1 MLGALVGDI
10 VGSVFERAPH
20 KSKEFD
26 FISEKSR
33 FTDDSVL
40 TLATADAILHGYGY
54 MEVFKYWGRC
64 YPNAGYGDKF
74 FRWCLSDEKE
84 QGESFGNGSAMRV
97 SPVAW
102 AFDTLDEVLAEA
114 KKSAEPSHNHPEGI
128 KGASAVAAAIF
139 LARTGKSKDEIKE
152 YVEKEFGYD
161 LSRTVGKIRRGYK
174 FDATCPGSV
183 PEALIAFFD
192 SDSFEDALR
201 NAVSLGGDSDT
212 QACIAGAVAEAFYGP
227 ISEKNGSL
235 CSTSCSRRRRSRSPR
250 NSTKNTSARATTS
263 SPAPVEGSS
272 GEPCK
277 KRRAAQ
283 SAQTRP
289 VGLPLGGCAL
299 PRRTKRSGPSP
310 PAPAK
315 NPAPSSASAPG
326 TSVIF
331 DYLSFKTFEDAF
343 HRAEPQRLR
352 PLL

>member
-64 YPNAGYGDKF
+64 YPHAGYGERF

-139 LARTGKSKDEIKE
+139 LARTE
-152 YVEKEFGYD
+152 
-161 LSRTVGKIRRGYK
+161 
-174 FDATCPGSV
+174 
-183 PEALIAFFD
+183 
-192 SDSFEDALR
+192 
-201 NAVSLGGDSDT
+201 
-212 QACIAGAVAEAFYGP
+212 
-227 ISEKNGSL
+227 
-235 CSTSCSRRRRSRSPR
+235 SPK
-250 NSTKNTSARATTS
+250 TK
-263 SPAPVEGSS
+263 
-272 GEPCK
+272 
-277 KRRAAQ
+277 
-283 SAQTRP
+283 
-289 VGLPLGGCAL
+289 
-299 PRRTKRSGPSP
+299 
-310 PAPAK
+310 
-315 NPAPSSASAPG
+315 
-326 TSVIF
+326 
-331 DYLSFKTFEDAF
+331 
-343 HRAEPQRLR
+343 
-352 PLL
+352 